1 MLAGLLFSYFYL
13 NNLAL
18 TQWLSHLHGKI
29 NTNPK
34 CVATFKK
41 TEFAQ
46 LWYVFAFTKHKAHQM
61 LTFRALKP
69 NLLYVLYSAS
79 SSYLYILAS
88 SKAFR
93 KLSGSPFQL
102 VANPGKA

>member
-1 MLAGLLFSYFYL
+1 M
-13 NNLAL
+13 
-18 TQWLSHLHGKI
+18 
-29 NTNPK
+29 
-34 CVATFKK
+34 
-41 TEFAQ
+41 
-46 LWYVFAFTKHKAHQM
+46 VFVSTKHKAHQM
-61 LTFRALKP
+61 LTFMALKP